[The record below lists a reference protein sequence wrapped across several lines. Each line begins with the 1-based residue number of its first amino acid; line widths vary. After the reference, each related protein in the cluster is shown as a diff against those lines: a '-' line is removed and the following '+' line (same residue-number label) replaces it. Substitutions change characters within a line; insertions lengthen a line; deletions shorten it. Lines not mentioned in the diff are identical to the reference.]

1 MTVCLGG
8 LMKIWTRGLIVLF
21 LATLAESKCPL
32 RADETKT
39 ETPASDDA
47 KAKPDAQEKPDSKAQ
62 PKSQEAQ
69 DPKAE
74 LQKLLRTGPID
85 DAVKTLDAAIAQSPD
100 DVEIQLQRSMLV
112 SRFLQLKKT
121 AEAIEQAEKLTEFQ
135 LLRAHDAT
143 PDQNVSLAMSV
154 QMLRSLYLREN
165 KSDEANTL
173 TIKTLD
179 ALRTAAAKE
188 DSDVYLPSIAQLI
201 SATAQGLA
209 LEEKYSDAEE
219 LLKNECAEL
228 KTKIDAEKVS
238 ERALQ
243 AWVTLMQ
250 SRIANARRAEMATTQ
265 TLAGELD
272 NRVLAALQ
280 KNASSPTLLS
290 TFLSVR
296 SAEVGRLYRD
306 EPKAAQQLLTNTVDF
321 VEASELKDDN
331 AIKAAVGRLRTY
343 ESRIASALLVL
354 EMIGKPAP
362 ELDIEAWAHGEAKSP
377 DDLKGKVVLL
387 DFWAVWCGPCIA
399 TFPHLKEWHEEFH
412 DKGLEIVGI
421 TRQYGYEWNEE
432 TGRAA
437 RATEEVSLETEQK
450 MLDKFMSHHELHHA
464 TIITP
469 KSSEMQKQFGVTGIP
484 HAVLIDRQ
492 GNVRMIK
499 VGSGPTNSQ
508 ALREMIEQLLAE

>member
-1 MTVCLGG
+1 
-8 LMKIWTRGLIVLF
+8 MKIWIQGLIVIF
-21 LATLAESKCPL
+21 LATLAESKCAL
-32 RADETKT
+32 HADETKP
-39 ETPASDDA
+39 ETPATDDV
-47 KAKPDAQEKPDSKAQ
+47 KAKPDAQEKPDSETK
-62 PKSQEAQ
+62 PKSQELQ

-100 DVEIQLQRSMLV
+100 DVEIQLHRSMLV

-135 LLRAHDAT
+135 LLRVQDAT

-173 TIKTLD
+173 TNKTLD

-188 DSDVYLPSIAQLI
+188 ASDVYLPSIAQLI

-209 LEEKYSDAEE
+209 LAEKYSDAEE
-219 LLKNECAEL
+219 FLKNECAEL
-228 KTKIDAEKVS
+228 KKKIDAEPTS

-250 SRIANARRAEMATTQ
+250 SRITNARRANMETVQ
-265 TLAGELD
+265 KLAEELD
-272 NRVLAALQ
+272 NSLLTVLQ
-280 KNASSPTLLS
+280 KDASSPALLS
-290 TFLSVR
+290 TFISVR
-296 SAEVGRLYRD
+296 SAEVGRLYRE
-306 EPKAAQQLLTNTVDF
+306 EPKVAQLLLTSTVEL
-321 VEASELKDDN
+321 VEASNLKDDKVI
-331 AIKAAVGRLRTY
+331 ATALGRLKAY
-343 ESRIASALLVL
+343 EPRIASALLVL

-399 TFPHLKEWHEEFH
+399 TFPHLKEWHAEYHE
-412 DKGLEIVGI
+412 KGLEIVGV

-469 KSSEMQKQFGVTGIP
+469 KSSEMQKEFGVTGIP

-492 GNVRMIK
+492 GNIRMIK

-508 ALREMIEQLLAE
+508 ALQEMIEQLVAE